1 MAGGIL
7 MLGTVGIA
15 VSGVTLMH
23 FWLSMFA
30 VGLAWNFTFTGAT
43 ALLIQI
49 HKPSE
54 RANVQ
59 AVNDL
64 IIFTLLALTS
74 LTSGMLY
81 HFAGWNILVLTALPI
96 IEIRPVCSSIMRH
109 S

>member
-1 MAGGIL
+1 
-7 MLGTVGIA
+7 
-15 VSGVTLMH
+15 
-23 FWLSMFA
+23 
-30 VGLAWNFTFTGAT
+30 
-43 ALLIQI
+43 LIQI

-59 AVNDL
+59 GVNDL

-96 IEIRPVCSSIMRH
+96 IAIMLVIVLGLAPKNRRQPAVCWRAWPSCGMAFEGISPRDVLH
-109 S
+109 A